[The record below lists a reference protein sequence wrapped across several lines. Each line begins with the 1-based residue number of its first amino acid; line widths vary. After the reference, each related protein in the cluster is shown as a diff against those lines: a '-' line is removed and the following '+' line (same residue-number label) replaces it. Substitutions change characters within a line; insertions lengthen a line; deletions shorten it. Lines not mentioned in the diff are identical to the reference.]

1 MWIVQNPYV
10 LLKER
15 VTLIII
21 GNKHEIKMFELLSH
35 LCCCCHLPEKIVVL
49 FFFFFAC
56 KKQIT
61 MLWDRFSTVISMVN
75 LFYSCKRKKNGGQ
88 ACEHW
93 NFSLKCLC
101 QKSIFKNNLFFFSIS
116 SDLAFPPLGQTDNLI
131 ERGNMV
137 HVLQSIEL
145 QDKIKR
151 RITLSAWLH
160 SFSLASVKSFEGYR

>member
-1 MWIVQNPYV
+1 MKSKCLSFCLIFVV
-10 LLKER
+10 VVTCLKR
-15 VTLIII
+15 Q
-21 GNKHEIKMFELLSH
+21 LSYF
-35 LCCCCHLPEKIVVL
+35 VS
-49 FFFFFAC
+49 FFFFAC

-75 LFYSCKRKKNGGQ
+75 LFYSCKRKKMEGRLVNIGISVSNVFVRNQ
-88 ACEHW
+88 Y
-93 NFSLKCLC
+93 LRI
-101 QKSIFKNNLFFFSIS
+101 IFFFFFSIS

>member
-1 MWIVQNPYV
+1 MKSKCLSFCLIFVV
-10 LLKER
+10 VVTCLKR
-15 VTLIII
+15 Q
-21 GNKHEIKMFELLSH
+21 LSYF
-35 LCCCCHLPEKIVVL
+35 VS
-49 FFFFFAC
+49 FFFFSAC

-75 LFYSCKRKKNGGQ
+75 LFYSCKRKKMEGRLVNIGISVSNVFVRNQ
-88 ACEHW
+88 Y
-93 NFSLKCLC
+93 LRI
-101 QKSIFKNNLFFFSIS
+101 IFFFFSIS

-151 RITLSAWLH
+151 RITLSAWLR

>member
-75 LFYSCKRKKNGGQ
+75 LFYSCKRKKMEGRLVNIGISVSNVFVRNQ
-88 ACEHW
+88 Y
-93 NFSLKCLC
+93 LR
-101 QKSIFKNNLFFFSIS
+101 IIFFFF
-116 SDLAFPPLGQTDNLI
+116 FPYLLI
-131 ERGNMV
+131 
-137 HVLQSIEL
+137 
-145 QDKIKR
+145 
-151 RITLSAWLH
+151 WL
-160 SFSLASVKSFEGYR
+160 FLLWDRLII